1 MSTEKIAVQNHGI
14 SLAQNIR
21 IFPPFSISLG
31 SPAHGGDCSHVQAQ
45 LTDIKELRA
54 TRAAFAALKEDGSV
68 IAWGHPR
75 FGGDTCQVTQQLR
88 PGWVGDGYQKTNI
101 RNSIQLYSAGRILR
115 TSFFFQNPNPSH
127 LEHEFDVT
135 LKNKKPMVGSSTLRT
150 WYNGIMYISSKLQI

>member
-1 MSTEKIAVQNHGI
+1 
-14 SLAQNIR
+14 
-21 IFPPFSISLG
+21 
-31 SPAHGGDCSHVQAQ
+31 

-88 PGWVGDGYQKTNI
+88 PGWVEMGYQKTNMI
-101 RNSIQLYSAGRILR
+101 MAFSCIVPDVYLEHH
-115 TSFFFQNPNPSH
+115 FFFQNPNPSH

-150 WYNGIMYISSKLQI
+150 WYNDIMYISSKLQI